1 LLAHSTQS
9 SLLVGGPGTAKT
21 TIVKQFLA
29 RFPPETSSAKDM
41 TFSYFTTP
49 SIFQRAIEVRCALVF
64 CCLPLQHSCFAGTD
78 SNPPP
83 ASSWQADPQD
93 IM

>member
-1 LLAHSTQS
+1 MLARHCRQIYGFRSGAIQS

-29 RFPPETSSAKDM
+29 RFPPDTSSAKDM

-49 SIFQRAIEVRCALVF
+49 GIFQRAIEVRCALLSVSLLSNIGAF
-64 CCLPLQHSCFAGTD
+64 CWC
-78 SNPPP
+78 
-83 ASSWQADPQD
+83 
-93 IM
+93 